1 MIRYV
6 VFAIGLVATQLSL
19 RMVKFK
25 ATRNLLCRIPLVV
38 GKVDIDTI
46 GAQLVLVSHSRPV
59 AKIGVDCVAE
69 SLFLEAVLRR
79 DGLLP
84 KLRFGVDPSNPSSA
98 HAWVE
103 VDGKPVNE
111 TADVVERWAAFESE
125 IPL

>member
-25 ATRNLLCRIPLVV
+25 ATRNLLRRIPLAV
-38 GKVDIDTI
+38 GRVDIDTI
-46 GAQLVLVSHSRPV
+46 GAQLVRVSHSRPV
-59 AKIGVDCVAE
+59 AKTGVDCVAE
-69 SLFLEAVLRR
+69 SLFLEAVLRH
-79 DGLLP
+79 DGLSP
-84 KLRFGVDPSNPSSA
+84 KLRLGVDPINPSSA